1 MVAQVLDKL
10 GEDGLKLLQGHGR
23 ICLLFSFCVFGGL
36 QLKTGVDDYLLYI
49 YIIITAAGS

>member
-36 QLKTGVDDYLLYI
+36 QLKTGVDDYLIYI
-49 YIIITAAGS
+49 YIIITAAG